1 MTTGRF
7 RVALFLVAS
16 LFGLSPARALQI
28 IDPPVALAWTP
39 AEVQR
44 AGIETLEHAVARA
57 QRQGML
63 GCERHCARLQ
73 RIFDRL
79 VIEARDQTSR
89 AAVLPWSLT
98 VVRSPG
104 IDAFALPDGQ
114 IVVSEALIDE
124 RGLSDAALAFV
135 LAHEMA
141 HSILEHE
148 RQLLTTGRQLLARQ
162 VERSVRDMYVELAHN
177 FSLLR
182 TLEPVLH
189 QAELEADELGLLLAA
204 LAGHAPNRQI
214 EFMQNEVA
222 EDDGRRALASTH
234 PSPELRLARLQDR
247 LPLAWRL
254 YEHGLAAR

>member
-1 MTTGRF
+1 MTTGGF

-16 LFGLSPARALQI
+16 VCGFGPALALQLA
-28 IDPPVALAWTP
+28 DAPTSLAWTP

-44 AGIETLEHAVARA
+44 AGIASLELAVTRA
-57 QRQGML
+57 ERHSQL
-63 GCERHCARLQ
+63 GCERHCQRLQ
-73 RIFDRL
+73 RIFEQL
-79 VIEARDQTSR
+79 TIEARDQTSR

-98 VVRSPG
+98 VVRSPD

-114 IVVSEALIDE
+114 VVISEALIDE
-124 RGLSDAALAFV
+124 RDLSDEALAFV

-148 RQLLTTGRQLLARQ
+148 RQLLTTGRLLLPRQ
-162 VERSVRDMYVELAHN
+162 VERSVPDMYVELAHN
-177 FSLLR
+177 FALLR
-182 TLEPVLH
+182 ALEPVLH

-204 LAGHAPNRQI
+204 LSGYAPNRQI

-234 PSPELRLARLQDR
+234 PSPQTRLERLQDR

-254 YEHGLAAR
+254 YERGMESR